1 MSTLA
6 RLLGEIAADLDD
18 ALGTIEEG
26 LRSLRECTRESE
38 SSSGI
43 LERSLDAVHRGYRLS
58 GELRDIGRGTPLRSR
73 PTDVNPLI
81 LTVADRVH
89 ESLPGTVE
97 TRVRMNGRIGTAHT
111 DLASLRDVLLALGS
125 GIAASMPRHG
135 WLTWETRIDTL
146 HDGDARRL
154 GSAPGPQVAIEIRA
168 AAAPGEPPLDLSHL
182 AWSRRSGPLRSCG
195 LGRDLEGSLDVSMSR
210 SGGVAVRVY
219 LPPSLEDET
228 S

>member
-6 RLLGEIAADLDD
+6 RLLGELASDLDD

-73 PTDVNPLI
+73 PSDVNSLI
-81 LTVADRVH
+81 LQVAERVH
-89 ESLPGTVE
+89 ESLPRTVE
-97 TRVRMNGRIGTAHT
+97 TRVRMDGRIGTAHT
-111 DLASLRDVLLALGS
+111 DLASLRDALLALGS
-125 GIAASMPRHG
+125 GIAGAMPRHG

-154 GSAPGPQVAIEIRA
+154 GSTPGPQVAIEIRA
-168 AAAPGEPPLDLSHL
+168 AAAPGEPPLDISHL

-195 LGRDLEGSLDVSMSR
+195 LGRDLEGSLDVSMSK
-210 SGGVAVRVY
+210 SGGVAVCVY
-219 LPPSLEDET
+219 LPPSLEDE
-228 S
+228 SS